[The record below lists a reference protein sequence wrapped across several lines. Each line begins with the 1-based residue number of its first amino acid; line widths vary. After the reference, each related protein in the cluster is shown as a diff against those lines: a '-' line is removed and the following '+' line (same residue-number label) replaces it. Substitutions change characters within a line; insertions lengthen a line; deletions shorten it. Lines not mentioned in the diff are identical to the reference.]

1 MAPVDGKLRILLIHR
16 TKYRDI
22 TLPKGKV
29 DPGEMLAETAV
40 REVHEETG
48 IRVSLGVSVGVSRYH
63 LASQK
68 QKVVH
73 YWAAEATDVAIR
85 ESTFV
90 PNREIAA
97 LEWVSVKKARA
108 RLSYPVD
115 LEILD
120 FFSNLV
126 DDGVLRTFPV
136 IALRHAKATPRS
148 EWDGSDASRPLTERG
163 RTQAKSIVGPLRAF
177 GVRRIVTSDA
187 VRCVETITPLSR
199 ALDRKP
205 VKTEKISQGRLGGRR
220 VRSACGRRP
229 PHPRRQAGRAVQ
241 PWPGA
246 SRPAL
251 GDRAGHR
258 HHPGVLPQQ
267 RSRPR
272 ACRVLGGA
280 PLGHEPRIRDHRH
293 RDAHPQSLT
302 SLISRGSTQRVAR
315 RSPAVHLLG
324 RVSLTVAH
332 SVTVCPAPGPTHS
345 RSKDPQ

>member
-1 MAPVDGKLRILLIHR
+1 MSGRQLQLPADTTTSAKWTDKAVYAAGAVVWRVVEGKLRILLIHR
-16 TKYRDI
+16 TKYRDV

-48 IRVSLGVSVGVSRYH
+48 IRVSLGVSVGVSRYL

-120 FFSNLV
+120 FFAKLV

-148 EWDGSDASRPLTERG
+148 EWDVSDASRPLTDRG
-163 RTQAKSIVGPLRAF
+163 RKQAKSIVGPLRAF
-177 GVRRIVTSDA
+177 GVRRIVSSDA
-187 VRCVETITPLSR
+187 VRCVETVTPLAR
-199 ALDRKP
+199 ALDRKI
-205 VKTEKISQGRLGGRR
+205 VKTEKISQDAWEDGDSDLRSVVGRR
-220 VRSACGRRP
+220 I
-229 PHPRRQAGRAVQ
+229 
-241 PWPGA
+241 
-246 SRPAL
+246 
-251 GDRAGHR
+251 RAGKPAVVCSHG
-258 HHPGVLPQQ
+258 PVLPGLLSEIALATGTIQG
-267 RSRPR
+267 SYLSS
-272 ACRVLGGA
+272 ASDL
-280 PLGHEPRIRDHRH
+280 EP
-293 RDAHPQSLT
+293 AAFS
-302 SLISRGSTQRVAR
+302 V
-315 RSPAVHLLG
+315 VHL
-324 RVSLTVAH
+324 SATN
-332 SVTVCPAPGPTHS
+332 PGSGIIAIETHVP
-345 RSKDPQ
+345 KV

>member
-1 MAPVDGKLRILLIHR
+1 MNTRQLQLPADSVTKAKWTDKAVYAAGAVVWRLVDGKLRILLIHR

-73 YWAAEATDVAIR
+73 YWAAEATEAAIR
-85 ESTFV
+85 ESTFM

-97 LEWVSVKKARA
+97 LEWVSLKKARA

-120 FFSNLV
+120 FFANLV

-148 EWDGSDASRPLTERG
+148 EWDRSDASRPLTDRG
-163 RTQAKSIVGPLRAF
+163 RKQAKSIVGPLRAF

-187 VRCVETITPLSR
+187 VRCVETVAPLAK
-199 ALDRKP
+199 ALRRKP
-205 VKTEKISQGRLGGRR
+205 VETGKISQDAWEDGESDLRSVVGRR
-220 VRSACGRRP
+220 IRSGKP
-229 PHPRRQAGRAVQ
+229 AVLCSHG
-241 PWPGA
+241 P
-246 SRPAL
+246 
-251 GDRAGHR
+251 
-258 HHPGVLPQQ
+258 VLPGLL
-267 RSRPR
+267 SEI
-272 ACRVLGGA
+272 ALATGTIHGSYLGSA
-280 PLGHEPRIRDHRH
+280 ADLEP
-293 RDAHPQSLT
+293 AAFS
-302 SLISRGSTQRVAR
+302 V
-315 RSPAVHLLG
+315 VHL
-324 RVSLTVAH
+324 SATN
-332 SVTVCPAPGPTHS
+332 PGSGIIAIETHVP
-345 RSKDPQ
+345 KV

>member
-1 MAPVDGKLRILLIHR
+1 MSGRQLQLPADTTTSAKWTDKAVYAAGAVVWRLVDGKLRILLIHR
-16 TKYRDI
+16 TKYRDV

-48 IRVSLGVSVGVSRYH
+48 IRVSLGVSVGVSRYL

-120 FFSNLV
+120 FFAKLV

-136 IALRHAKATPRS
+136 IALRHAKATARS
-148 EWDGSDASRPLTERG
+148 EWDGSDASRPLTDRG
-163 RTQAKSIVGPLRAF
+163 RKQAKSIVGPLRAF
-177 GVRRIVTSDA
+177 GVRRIVSSDA
-187 VRCVETITPLSR
+187 VRCVETVTPLAR
-199 ALDRKP
+199 ALDRKI
-205 VKTEKISQGRLGGRR
+205 VKTEKISQDAWEDGDSDLRSIVGRR
-220 VRSACGRRP
+220 I
-229 PHPRRQAGRAVQ
+229 
-241 PWPGA
+241 
-246 SRPAL
+246 
-251 GDRAGHR
+251 RAGKPAVVCSHG
-258 HHPGVLPQQ
+258 PVLPGLLSEIALATGTIQG
-267 RSRPR
+267 SYLSS
-272 ACRVLGGA
+272 ASDL
-280 PLGHEPRIRDHRH
+280 EP
-293 RDAHPQSLT
+293 AAFS
-302 SLISRGSTQRVAR
+302 V
-315 RSPAVHLLG
+315 VHL
-324 RVSLTVAH
+324 SATN
-332 SVTVCPAPGPTHS
+332 PGSGIIAIETHVP
-345 RSKDPQ
+345 KV